1 MVAAR
6 FYAFVSYSHRD
17 MVWGDWLHKTLESY
31 AVPKRLVGQLT
42 DAGIIPRRLAPIF
55 RDRDELASATDL
67 NRQVNS
73 ALAQSDNLIVICSPD
88 SAASRWVNEE
98 VLAFKRLG
106 RAERIF
112 CLIVAGEPNASDK
125 PGHGDK
131 ECFVPALRFELGA
144 DGQLGNRRSEP
155 VAADARRGKDGKAN
169 AKLMLVAGLLGVGL
183 DALKQRE
190 LQRRH
195 RRMVAV
201 LALAL
206 LVASVTSVL
215 GVVAVVAQHAA
226 ERRQKQA
233 EALVDYMLG
242 DLDDRLREV
251 SRLDILE
258 GVADKAMQYFQSL
271 PASDVTDGTLAERA
285 KALQKIGSIRIDQGH
300 PEAALASYQA
310 ALELT
315 GRLVRRNPRNA
326 TWQLGH
332 AQTIAYIGMV
342 RWQQG
347 MTAEAGR
354 DFAQAHA
361 ILERAL
367 ADAPQSIPLLAEI
380 SNQSTNN
387 GRLLESSGQLDAARE
402 QYLQVLRINERL
414 LRLQPGESRWQ
425 SELGY
430 ANNNLGKLAA
440 GRGQLMEAARYFQTD
455 LDIKRKLSRSDPSN
469 NQAHGDLALAHMFMA
484 KIRNQTGDTAQARQ
498 DAQAALAL
506 LTDLARFDPAQTWW
520 RYLLALDEKYLAVIS
535 LDLDQVPEAA
545 SHNRSSQALFDQLLA
560 SDQKNLRWRLRQL
573 EGQVLASEISLRQ
586 GNRALARKLAE
597 EAIDHLSAI
606 EVGDADRQELARLQ
620 ALSLIQVAQA
630 IGTGSS
636 VDADRYWRQAES
648 RLSPLVAGSKDP
660 ELLDPWLRIALA
672 LKTQPF
678 PEQAMQT
685 LRNAGYA
692 KPGFLAALH
701 GARIPYPLP
710 QAATA
715 KR

>member
-1 MVAAR
+1 MVSAR

-17 MVWGDWLHKTLESY
+17 MVWGDWLHKALESY

-42 DAGIIPRRLAPIF
+42 DAGIIPRRLTPIF
-55 RDRDELASATDL
+55 RDRDELASAIDL

-88 SAASRWVNEE
+88 SASSRWVNEE

-112 CLIVAGEPNASDK
+112 CLIVAGEPNASDR
-125 PGHGDK
+125 PGHEGE
-131 ECFVPALRFELGA
+131 ECFAPALRFELGA
-144 DGQLGNRRSEP
+144 DGQLGSKRSEP
-155 VAADARRGKDGKAN
+155 IAADARIGMDGKAN
-169 AKLMLVAGLLGVGL
+169 AKLKLIAGLLGVGL

-206 LVASVTSVL
+206 LVTSVTSVL

-300 PEAALASYQA
+300 PEAALVSYEA
-310 ALELT
+310 ALELHR
-315 GRLVRRNPRNA
+315 RLVQRNPGNA
-326 TWQLGH
+326 TWQLDY
-332 AQTIAYIGMV
+332 AQTIAYIGMI

-347 MTAEAGR
+347 KTAEAGR

-367 ADAPQSIPLLAEI
+367 ASAPHSVPLLAEI

-414 LRLQPGESRWQ
+414 VRLQPNENRWQ

-430 ANNNLGKLAA
+430 ANNNLGKLAVS
-440 GRGQLMEAARYFQTD
+440 RGQLMEAARYYQTD
-455 LDIKRKLSRSDPSN
+455 LDIKQTLSRRDPSN
-469 NQAHGDLALAHMFMA
+469 NQARGDLALAHMFMA
-484 KIRNQTGDTAQARQ
+484 KIRNQTGDTAQALQ
-498 DAQAALAL
+498 DAEAALTL

-520 RYLLALDEKYLAVIS
+520 RYLLALDEKYFAVVL
-535 LDLDQVPEAA
+535 LDLNQVSEAA
-545 SHNRSSQALFDQLLA
+545 SHNESSQALFGKLLA

-573 EGQVLASEISLRQ
+573 EGQVLASEISLKQ
-586 GNRALARKLAE
+586 GDRALARKLAE
-597 EAIDHLSAI
+597 EAADRLSAI
-606 EVGDADRQELARLQ
+606 EVGDADRQELTRLQ
-620 ALSLIQVAQA
+620 ALSLMQMAQVAA
-630 IGTGSS
+630 TEPGA
-636 VDADRYWRQAES
+636 DADRCWRQAQS
-648 RLSPLVAGSKDP
+648 LLSPLVAGSKDP

-678 PEQAMQT
+678 PEQAMQI
-685 LRNAGYA
+685 LRGAGYA
-692 KPGFLAALH
+692 KPSFLAALNSAH
-701 GARIPYPLP
+701 IPYPLP